1 MNESFGACTQL
12 AGRCAVCPKVSTCD
26 HKRMEHLGY
35 IIPSPDLNVSIL
47 LLAYG
52 KKSLDGRKFEKSHE
66 ITADFVATQAYSDLY
81 VELASDPDKA
91 AEFMNGVMGADVR
104 KMVAENEAKA
114 KAAEVSAAVAANNAR
129 ALAVADPQ

>member
-1 MNESFGACTQL
+1 M
-12 AGRCAVCPKVSTCD
+12 
-26 HKRMEHLGY
+26 
-35 IIPSPDLNVSIL
+35 
-47 LLAYG
+47 
-52 KKSLDGRKFEKSHE
+52 
-66 ITADFVATQAYSDLY
+66 ATQAYSDLY